1 MSVAKGRQTPAFPGP
16 RVWAVSGGKGGT
28 GKSFLATQLATTQA
42 SRGRSV
48 ILVDADPQGAG
59 VHGLLGVPHQ
69 APAISEYQRGEN
81 TLEECLHRTPI
92 NNLRMVFGNAGTHP
106 LQPMNPKSSQKFT
119 SELMELDVDL
129 VVMDLGGGMAP
140 QALNLFLSAHEP
152 IAVTMP
158 EMPALENFF
167 QFCRALRFFTL
178 NRWLESEGL
187 SDLVEDVWAGRPAEE
202 VVDLND
208 LEHYLPAALGRRVV
222 SPREFPSPPR
232 IQLVLNHLT
241 SVDEVHHGFSLRS
254 LCRKHL
260 GINLLYA
267 GYVENEPKAWKKL
280 SAVQGRPGIHVTP
293 RIRQEILRIG
303 HNLTSG
309 TELFIDSVMNA

>member
-1 MSVAKGRQTPAFPGP
+1 MSAVKGRHTPEFSGP
-16 RVWAVSGGKGGT
+16 RVWAISGGKGGT
-28 GKSFLATQLATTQA
+28 GKSFLATQLAISQA

-48 ILVDADPQGAG
+48 VLVDADPQGAG
-59 VHGLLGVPHQ
+59 VHGLLGIPHQ
-69 APAISEYQRGEN
+69 APAIGEYLRGEN

-106 LQPMNPKSSQKFT
+106 LPPMTSRSSRKFT
-119 SELMELDVDL
+119 SKLVELDVDL
-129 VVMDLGGGMAP
+129 IVMDLGGGMAP

-152 IAVTMP
+152 IVVTMP
-158 EMPALENFF
+158 EMPVLENFF
-167 QFCRALRFFTL
+167 QFCRALRFFTI
-178 NRWLESEGL
+178 NRWLEMEGL
-187 SDLVEDVWAGRPAEE
+187 SDSVEEVWKDRPTEE

-208 LEHYLPAALGRRVV
+208 LEHYLPAALGRRIV
-222 SPREFPSPPR
+222 SPRDFPPAPR
-232 IQLVLNHLT
+232 IQLILNHLT
-241 SVDEVHHGFSLRS
+241 SIDEVHHGFSLRS

-293 RIRQEILRIG
+293 RTRQEILRIG
-303 HNLTSG
+303 RNLTNG
-309 TELFIDSVMNA
+309 MELTLESVMNA